1 LEEMEGGLWKAVERD
16 HDKEELEWN
25 VEERK
30 MLMRMKMR
38 KWWTQMQ
45 TMIAV
50 HHQMII
56 ET

>member
-1 LEEMEGGLWKAVERD
+1 MEGGLWKAVERD